1 MREAMREEGVAV
13 RQPPW
18 VTFALLVLF
27 LFSFAYLRV
36 ERSQVDAELGRSL
49 AEAEDYFRAHPY
61 LTPLPLLESRVGAP
75 QAEQLRARFLAA
87 QRSRSALPVPAGIQ
101 RREQERLDG
110 LVAEAAGRLSEH
122 PTQRWGM
129 RPGESRPQTLVSHLL
144 LHAGWLHLLGGLFVL
159 LLLGFHLEASWGA
172 SLFTGVALGSTIAA
186 ASVFAALV
194 TPGAGTWIGTSGL
207 LAGLLGAFAMR
218 FGDGWRDPS
227 RALVFA
233 TGSLFLCVPLLIGV
247 QWSVVPAARPIAVS
261 VSAFAFA
268 AAFAFGAAAAAA
280 IRFTQLEQ
288 VFGRRAPS
296 GVRSAGSGAQLERAL
311 EHRVAGRLDQSFTVL
326 LNRLRQDPNDRD
338 AALVLWDVASDL
350 GRPAAAAPALLGVI
364 REEVKRGASEQAVE
378 HWLELADAG
387 LERDAEPAL
396 SIRMA
401 ALLVAADQRVA
412 AAHALQH
419 ALARAQGASG
429 AALATRV
436 ARAAS
441 SIDPE
446 TAAEAAW
453 RALGSVELTLEERQS
468 LEGLLAE
475 VLPRNAEAARHA
487 APARRTPVSKSAPA
501 RPSVRSEAPRPA
513 PVPVTDPESELL
525 EIVASDP
532 DPDPGAE
539 SERAP
544 EAQPGAERIT
554 AEAADA
560 EPTKPEAI
568 EIETA
573 SRTLEAIFAVP
584 TEFDAEGLC
593 IAVSNG
599 ATKRVRYDRIA
610 AISVVAVSN
619 LGPKPVILVDLI
631 LNWMGLADEPLR
643 IIRLRGDRFDPR
655 RLAPE
660 HAAPVDALRA
670 IIERLLRES
679 DATPLPDL
687 QSAKGLPFAGFDD
700 LTSYHRG
707 VLMVDAENAEAF
719 AWSSEP

>member
-1 MREAMREEGVAV
+1 MRETMREEGVAV
-13 RQPPW
+13 RQLPW
-18 VTFALLVLF
+18 ATFALLVLF
-27 LFSFAYLRV
+27 FAGFAYLRV
-36 ERSQVDAELGRSL
+36 EQSRVDAELGSSL
-49 AEAEDYFRAHPY
+49 AEAGDYFRAHPY
-61 LTPLPLLESRVGAP
+61 LSPPPLLASRVGAP

-101 RREQERLDG
+101 RREQERLDD
-110 LVAEAAGRLSEH
+110 LVAESAGRLAEH

-129 RPGESRPQTLVSHLL
+129 RAGESRPLTLVSHVL

-159 LLLGFHLEASWGA
+159 LLLGFYLEGSWGA
-172 SLFTGVALGSTIAA
+172 SLFSGVALGSTIAA
-186 ASVFAALV
+186 AGIFGALV
-194 TPGAGTWIGTSGL
+194 TPGSGTWIGTSGL

-218 FGDGWRDPS
+218 FGAGWRDPS

-247 QWSVVPAARPIAVS
+247 QWSVVPEARPIAVS
-261 VSAFAFA
+261 ASAFAFA
-268 AAFAFGAAAAAA
+268 AAFAFGAAAAVA
-280 IRFTQLEQ
+280 IRLAQLEQ

-296 GVRSAGSGAQLERAL
+296 GARSASSGAQLERAL
-311 EHRVAGRLDQSFTVL
+311 EHRVAGRLDLSFTVL
-326 LNRLRQDPNDRD
+326 LNRLRQDPNDYD
-338 AALVLWDVASDL
+338 AALVFWDVASDL

-401 ALLVAADQRVA
+401 ALLAAADQRVA

-419 ALARAQGASG
+419 ALARAEGASG

-475 VLPRNAEAARHA
+475 VLPRSAAAALRAARE
-487 APARRTPVSKSAPA
+487 RRTPVLKSAPA
-501 RPSVRSEAPRPA
+501 RVPVRSEAPRPA

-525 EIVASDP
+525 EFVASDP
-532 DPDPGAE
+532 DPEPGAE
-539 SERAP
+539 SEPTP
-544 EAQPGAERIT
+544 EAEPGAERIT
-554 AEAADA
+554 AEAVDA
-560 EPTKPEAI
+560 ERSKPEAI

-584 TEFDAEGLC
+584 TDFDADGLC
-593 IAVSNG
+593 IAASNG
-599 ATKRVRYDRIA
+599 VKKRVRYDRIA
-610 AISVVAVSN
+610 AISVVAISN

-631 LNWMGLADEPLR
+631 LNWMSLADEPLR

-655 RLAPE
+655 SLAPE

-670 IIERLLRES
+670 IIERLLHES
-679 DATPLPDL
+679 NATPLPDL
-687 QSAKGLPFAGFDD
+687 QSARGLPFAGFDD
-700 LTSYHRG
+700 LTSYHRD
-707 VLMVDAENAEAF
+707 VLMVDGENAEAY
-719 AWSSEP
+719 AWSS